1 MLSLQ
6 NRKLVLLWK
15 LFNDDFTWTVIALG
29 FLVLDQGDYSGM
41 TCLLF
46 FETQT
51 PAVCTG
57 LPRVFFSSETLLTG
71 WNVSMSVS
79 HYSNLISSQCVSV
92 LLSYQYNDV
101 LYSEAAEMFAELSTV
116 LIKKK
121 KNLFTVVQCLVS
133 STAGKLRK
141 SHTKRKDKK
150 SSFSLYQCSSTML
163 FSPVFQHSLLSNV
176 LYCVSFHQIL

>member
-1 MLSLQ
+1 MWVAYAKAGSYRFISDGLEFSLGNEEFSDKHVKIYFMLMWSLQ

-15 LFNDDFTWTVIALG
+15 LFNDDFTWAVIALG

-41 TCLLF
+41 TYLLF

-51 PAVCTG
+51 PAVCIG
-57 LPRVFFSSETLLTG
+57 LPRVFFSSEALLTG

-116 LIKKK
+116 LKKK
-121 KNLFTVVQCLVS
+121 KSVYC
-133 STAGKLRK
+133 
-141 SHTKRKDKK
+141 
-150 SSFSLYQCSSTML
+150 CSMPCFKHCWKT
-163 FSPVFQHSLLSNV
+163 P
-176 LYCVSFHQIL
+176 

>member
-1 MLSLQ
+1 MWVAYAEAGSYQICFRWPWVFSRKWGVFRHACKTCFPLMLSLR

-15 LFNDDFTWTVIALG
+15 LFNDDFTWTVVALG
-29 FLVLDQGDYSGM
+29 FLVLDQGDHSGM

-57 LPRVFFSSETLLTG
+57 LPRVFLSSETLLTG

-79 HYSNLISSQCVSV
+79 HYSNQISSQCVSV

-101 LYSEAAEMFAELSTV
+101 LYSEAAETFAELST
-116 LIKKK
+116 
-121 KNLFTVVQCLVS
+121 
-133 STAGKLRK
+133 
-141 SHTKRKDKK
+141 
-150 SSFSLYQCSSTML
+150 
-163 FSPVFQHSLLSNV
+163 
-176 LYCVSFHQIL
+176 IL

>member
-1 MLSLQ
+1 MLKLVLTRFVSDGLEFSVANEDFSDKHVKTCFPLMLSLQ

-79 HYSNLISSQCVSV
+79 HYSNQISSQHVSV
-92 LLSYQYNDV
+92 LLSYQYDDV

-116 LIKKK
+116 LKKK
-121 KNLFTVVQCLVS
+121 
-133 STAGKLRK
+133 
-141 SHTKRKDKK
+141 
-150 SSFSLYQCSSTML
+150 
-163 FSPVFQHSLLSNV
+163 
-176 LYCVSFHQIL
+176 